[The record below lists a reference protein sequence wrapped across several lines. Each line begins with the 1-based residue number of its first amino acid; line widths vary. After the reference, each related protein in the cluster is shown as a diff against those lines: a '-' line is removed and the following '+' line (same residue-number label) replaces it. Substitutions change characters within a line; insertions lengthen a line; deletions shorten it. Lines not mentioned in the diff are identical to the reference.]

1 MELKRIFI
9 LYFSPTGGTRRVARI
24 LLDAARKSGAFLEEA
39 DLTPPEA
46 REEALEFEAGDL
58 VFWAAPS
65 YGGRLPKPFHDY
77 RGFAGRS
84 AWGVPV
90 AVYGNRHFDDQLAEM
105 QDVMEACGF
114 TVPAGAAFI
123 ARHNQH
129 PLLGAG
135 RPDAEDRK
143 AVESFVGL
151 VIEKIR
157 AADAHSD
164 LRVTLPGHR
173 PYKPYGKVA
182 AAPEVVHPEK
192 CHHCGECAESC
203 PMGIIDPITM
213 KVTDAGQCIG
223 CRGCIEACHYG
234 ARHFP
239 DAVAA
244 AIAAKLETI
253 YQANT
258 ERKAPT
264 ICL

>member
-46 REEALEFEAGDL
+46 REAPLEFEAGDL

-143 AVESFVGL
+143 AAESFVGL

-157 AADAHSD
+157 AADAHDD
-164 LRVTLPGHR
+164 LRVALPGHR

-182 AAPEVVHPEK
+182 GAPREMPPLRRMRRKLPHG
-192 CHHCGECAESC
+192 HHRSDHDES
-203 PMGIIDPITM
+203 D
-213 KVTDAGQCIG
+213 G
-223 CRGCIEACHYG
+223 CRPMHRMPRMHRSVPLRRTPFPRCGGRSHCREA
-234 ARHFP
+234 
-239 DAVAA
+239 
-244 AIAAKLETI
+244 
-253 YQANT
+253 
-258 ERKAPT
+258 
-264 ICL
+264 